1 MLVGVAFLPPSF
13 LPSRTL
19 AFYIIK
25 RQNCVYFC
33 NTVYDNL
40 TKYFQAFL
48 FLSEMHLGV
57 NWDLKWMTAINE
69 GTAQCNQ
76 NQMWWSNL
84 VDSYL
89 T

>member
-1 MLVGVAFLPPSF
+1 ML
-13 LPSRTL
+13 
-19 AFYIIK
+19 
-25 RQNCVYFC
+25 
-33 NTVYDNL
+33 YDNL
-40 TKYFQAFL
+40 MKYFQAFH

-89 T
+89 A